1 MKSDITNIKTM
12 FTKMISQKHFYSPVW
27 MKSPK
32 AQDTDTV
39 VPRNKTAPPLEG
51 VNSMKISV
59 MWTLKYEFRSPKLYE
74 IIK

>member
-1 MKSDITNIKTM
+1 
-12 FTKMISQKHFYSPVW
+12 

-59 MWTLKYEFRSPKLYE
+59 MWTFKHDFKSPKLYE